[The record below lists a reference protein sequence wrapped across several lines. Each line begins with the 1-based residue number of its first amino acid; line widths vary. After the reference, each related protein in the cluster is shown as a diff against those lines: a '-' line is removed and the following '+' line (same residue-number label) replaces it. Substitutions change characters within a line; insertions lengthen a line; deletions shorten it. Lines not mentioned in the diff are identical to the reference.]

1 MEHFMHSN
9 VGTIDRFL
17 RVVIG
22 LLLIAYAIPL
32 GLPQTG
38 WNWIGWIGFVPLVTG
53 IFGMCLAYR
62 ILGVSTSSAKP
73 SCCG

>member
-1 MEHFMHSN
+1 MRNN
-9 VGTIDRFL
+9 VGTIDRIL

-22 LLLIAYAIPL
+22 LALIAYAIPL

-38 WNWIGWIGFVPLVTG
+38 WNWVGWIGFVPIVTG
-53 IFGMCLAYR
+53 IFGMCPAYR
-62 ILGVSTSSAKP
+62 LLGVATSSAKP